1 MLEGLQRFETECEAA
16 TLTYIDGKPVE
27 YGKPWRNH
35 QKLFG
40 HLYLVSCCHW
50 GCHGKEHVFEH
61 LAGRTVTN
69 ASVALRSLFHGYYDE
84 ALALVR
90 NIGEIANLLNLF
102 WCDGDRT
109 REWLDANEG
118 TRRQTF
124 SPGGIRGMLRDNNAL
139 VPFDDDH
146 YGFLCRTAVH
156 PVPHQAPNTYSEHGR
171 PVLGAVFQERGFSLS
186 FWNLLWATAM
196 VCGPLAKIAILDRSR
211 AEELVELTKPVVEAS
226 SPNVPGTSD
235 ALEGT
240 A

>member
-1 MLEGLQRFETECEAA
+1 
-16 TLTYIDGKPVE
+16 
-27 YGKPWRNH
+27 
-35 QKLFG
+35 
-40 HLYLVSCCHW
+40 
-50 GCHGKEHVFEH
+50 
-61 LAGRTVTN
+61 
-69 ASVALRSLFHGYYDE
+69 
-84 ALALVR
+84 
-90 NIGEIANLLNLF
+90 
-102 WCDGDRT
+102 
-109 REWLDANEG
+109 
-118 TRRQTF
+118 
-124 SPGGIRGMLRDNNAL
+124 MLRDNNAL

-186 FWNLLWATAM
+186 FWILLWATAM